1 MGFVRSSS
9 EHAMKSDSLIPLI
22 VITAD
27 VRPTDG
33 HLRHGAVESYLSAVV
48 TGVGGIPLIVPSLPG
63 RIDFDALFDRVDGV
77 LVTGS
82 RTNVHPPLYGAEPSV
97 AAEPYDHQRDAF
109 TLPLIRAAVERGVP
123 LLAICRGI
131 QEFNVAMGGTLSPD
145 VATLPGRHEH
155 HLDADTND
163 ERYAIRQDVFLA
175 EGGCLADIM
184 GVDKIRVNSV
194 HYQGIERLAPG
205 LVVEATA
212 PDGTIEGVRAVDAP
226 AFAVG
231 VQWHPEYWVRTDPP
245 SGRLFA
251 AFADAVRQRMMRR
264 AAARAA

>member
-1 MGFVRSSS
+1 
-9 EHAMKSDSLIPLI
+9 MKPDQKIPLI
-22 VITAD
+22 VVTAD

-33 HLRHGAVESYLSAVV
+33 HLRHSSVETYLNAVV
-48 TGVGGIPLIVPSLPG
+48 TGIGGIPLIVPSLPG
-63 RIDFDALFDRVDGV
+63 RIDFDALFARIDGV
-77 LVTGS
+77 IVTGS
-82 RTNVHPPLYGAEPSV
+82 PSNVHPPLYGAEPSE

-109 TLPLIRAAVERGVP
+109 TLPLIRAAVDRGVP

-131 QEFNVAMGGTLSPD
+131 QEFNVAMGGSLSPE
-145 VATLPGRHEH
+145 VAKLPGRHEH

-163 ERYAIRQDVFLA
+163 DRYAIRQDVFLA
-175 EGGCLADIM
+175 EGGCLAGIFGSDR
-184 GVDKIRVNSV
+184 IRVNSV

-212 PDGTIEGVRAVDAP
+212 PDGTVEGVSVADSKG
-226 AFAVG
+226 FAVG

-245 SGRLFA
+245 SARLFA
-251 AFADAVRQRMMRR
+251 AFADAVRARMGERE